1 MAEGGTGGKA
11 VQAWDYLLLI
21 FVILSLELAA
31 PGPGCDASLDC
42 GGDSTCAARFCDT
55 AGRRGGIC

>member
-1 MAEGGTGGKA
+1 MAEEGTGGKA

-42 GGDSTCAARFCDT
+42 GGDNICTTRSCDRE
-55 AGRRGGIC
+55 RRGGWIC